1 VKPAKPEIFG
11 AAPTTVAR
19 FALITFLAVLLA
31 SCAVNFTQV
40 QGSDG
45 KRQYVM
51 RCAGLSNHAGAC
63 NRLARQLCRRGYHF
77 VNDTAPTYSSP
88 ARPQPPYG
96 QRDYWRIECN

>member
-1 VKPAKPEIFG
+1 MLASM
-11 AAPTTVAR
+11 ARLAPTA
-19 FALITFLAVLLA
+19 FLAALLA

-40 QGSDG
+40 QGADG
-45 KRQYVM
+45 KPQYVL
-51 RCAGLSNHAGAC
+51 RCTGLTSHAGAC

-77 VNDTAPTYSSP
+77 VNDTAPAYSSP